1 MIASRHF
8 KYEYKCE
15 IPPKDIFLK
24 MTKANIDEI
33 YNFNEEPQKIDY
45 NIQRNKIYFSRRK
58 ELKNLITSINTYIN
72 YSSQSLFLT
81 LYYMDLIFTNE
92 DLEKVFYS
100 HFNKNE
106 IIPSYDI
113 QMKNYALLSVACLMI
128 SYKYNENNPQMPTL
142 SSFAKL
148 LFYFSK
154 KTFSFTLNEI
164 STAEVVVV
172 KLLKYKLNY
181 FTIYHFFVFFF
192 THGFL
197 LRKTLLRSNLC
208 SKFQEKKILEKIYIQ
223 AREILDWIIESEEY
237 YNYYFGKDNHLI
249 AVEVLLWTTEFILN
263 IKISDEENIFK
274 LIFGVNIS
282 EIRHRQIVEIIEKLY
297 SIKKGDMRIVNK
309 TTFINKNSS
318 KKLITTHNPSS
329 YSTTIPSNISIYN
342 INSIKSNYPTITSS
356 YNYLST
362 FPMQI
367 NTNYDSF
374 NTYYLYNGL
383 TGNEL
388 NEFKSKMPYQ
398 NTMPNQEP
406 VIRKE
411 KTSYNHSVV
420 NYPKNSL
427 NRKLINSNQNTT
439 SNFDINSLRIS
450 LNNNLAQTESSTR
463 DNTYIKKIEKE
474 PSDNKRNKKNKISIN
489 VDTEDIKGKKIYI
502 KDSLMSITKKSLS
515 CSKKDINT
523 SNNRNNGQIIDISI
537 LSNNE
542 DELKLEEK
550 INRPK
555 VFDNKNK
562 LNINNNILISP
573 PKIVRRNS
581 GSKNEKQ
588 TLYKQYKESYK
599 EINQKSINKNKS
611 IKNTSKNNIVLTE
624 ELNKKTKN
632 LYSQNKLSQ
641 TLESEP
647 RDNNKK
653 SIKIIKNNN
662 SVNINTNNLSNNI
675 SNNNTNRN
683 LINKKFYNQINKH
696 NTIIINNNIQINTYF
711 DNNNYNSSIDTNTNN
726 TCNTNNTN
734 TTNISNNIKTNSLY
748 TYNNLS
754 NNPNNN
760 NLYNPEEFITLP
772 NLSNKY
778 KNIKNKQKLIYKSKN
793 NANFINKSSNSLM
806 VGMNEINGYNFNSLY

>member
-1 MIASRHF
+1 
-8 KYEYKCE
+8 
-15 IPPKDIFLK
+15 

-45 NIQRNKIYFSRRK
+45 NLQRNKIYFSRRR

-81 LYYMDLIFTNE
+81 LYYMDSIFTNE

-100 HFNKNE
+100 HFNKGD

-128 SYKYNENNPQMPTL
+128 SYKYNENNPQIPTL

-192 THGFL
+192 THGIL

-208 SKFQEKKILEKIYIQ
+208 SKFHEKKILEKIYIQ

-274 LIFGVNIS
+274 LIFGIHIS
-282 EIRHRQIVEIIEKLY
+282 EIKHRKIIEIIEKLY

-309 TTFINKNSS
+309 ATFINKNSS
-318 KKLITTHNPSS
+318 KKIIISHNPSS
-329 YSTTIPSNISIYN
+329 YSTTIPFNISNYN
-342 INSIKSNYPTITSS
+342 INSIKSNYPTIASS
-356 YNYLST
+356 YNCMST
-362 FPMQI
+362 FPTQI

-374 NTYYLYNGL
+374 NSVYLYNSL
-383 TGNEL
+383 INNEL
-388 NEFKSKMPYQ
+388 NDFKSKLPYQ
-398 NTMPNQEP
+398 NTMPNQESI
-406 VIRKE
+406 IRKE
-411 KTSYNHSVV
+411 KTMYNHLVV

-450 LNNNLAQTESSTR
+450 LNNNIDKTESTTR
-463 DNTYIKKIEKE
+463 DNTHISKMDKE
-474 PSDNKRNKKNKISIN
+474 PVDNNRNKKNKMSIN

-502 KDSLMSITKKSLS
+502 KNDIMSIQKKSLS
-515 CSKKDINT
+515 CSKKDIN
-523 SNNRNNGQIIDISI
+523 SNSNKNNGQILDISI

-573 PKIVRRNS
+573 PKIVKINS
-581 GSKNEKQ
+581 GSNNEKQ
-588 TLYKQYKESYK
+588 TLFKQYKESNK
-599 EINQKSINKNKS
+599 EINRKSINKNKS
-611 IKNTSKNNIVLTE
+611 IKNTSKKNIVLTE
-624 ELNKKTKN
+624 ELIKKTKN
-632 LYSQNKLSQ
+632 LYNQTKLSQ
-641 TLESEP
+641 TLENEP

-662 SVNINTNNLSNNI
+662 SVNLNANNISNNI
-675 SNNNTNRN
+675 SNNNANKN
-683 LINKKFYNQINKH
+683 LVNKKFYNQINKH
-696 NTIIINNNIQINTYF
+696 NTIIINNNIQINTFF
-711 DNNNYNSSIDTNTNN
+711 DNNNYSNSIDTNTNN
-726 TCNTNNTN
+726 T
-734 TTNISNNIKTNSLY
+734 NISNNIQANSLY

-754 NNPNNN
+754 NNTNNNN
-760 NLYNPEEFITLP
+760 NLYNNEEFITLP

-793 NANFINKSSNSLM
+793 NGNYINKSSNSLLL
-806 VGMNEINGYNFNSLY
+806 GMNEINEYNFNSLY

>member
-1 MIASRHF
+1 
-8 KYEYKCE
+8 
-15 IPPKDIFLK
+15 

-33 YNFNEEPQKIDY
+33 YNFNEKPQKIDY

-106 IIPSYDI
+106 YISSYDI

-148 LFYFSK
+148 LFYFSR

-164 STAEVVVV
+164 STAEVVVI

-181 FTIYHFFVFFF
+181 YTIYHFFVFFF
-192 THGFL
+192 THGIL
-197 LRKTLLRSNLC
+197 LRKTLLKSNLC
-208 SKFQEKKILEKIYIQ
+208 SKYQEKKILEKIYIQ

-249 AVEVLLWTTEFILN
+249 AIEVLLWTTEFILN

-282 EIRHRQIVEIIEKLY
+282 EINHKQIVEIIEKLY

-318 KKLITTHNPSS
+318 KIVASSHNPTS
-329 YSTTIPSNISIYN
+329 YSTTIPSNISNYN

-356 YNYLST
+356 CNYLST
-362 FPMQI
+362 FPIQI
-367 NTNYDSF
+367 NANYDLF
-374 NTYYLYNGL
+374 NPYYLYNGL
-383 TGNEL
+383 TSNEL
-388 NEFKSKMPYQ
+388 NEFKTQYPYQ
-398 NTMPNQEP
+398 NAMPNQESI
-406 VIRKE
+406 IRKE
-411 KTSYNHSVV
+411 KTSYNHFVV

-427 NRKLINSNQNTT
+427 NRKLINSNQNIT
-439 SNFDINSLRIS
+439 SIFDINSLRLS
-450 LNNNLAQTESSTR
+450 LKNNIAQAESSTR
-463 DNTYIKKIEKE
+463 DNTNLKKLAKE
-474 PSDNKRNKKNKISIN
+474 PTDNNRNKKNKISIN
-489 VDTEDIKGKKIYI
+489 VITEDIKGKKIYI
-502 KDSLMSITKKSLS
+502 KDNLVSITKKSLS
-515 CSKKDINT
+515 CSKKDINSNSNSN
-523 SNNRNNGQIIDISI
+523 SNNNSNKNNGQNIDISI
-537 LSNNE
+537 LPSNE

-555 VFDNKNK
+555 IFDNKNK
-562 LNINNNILISP
+562 LNINSNILVSP
-573 PKIVRRNS
+573 PKILRNNS
-581 GSKNEKQ
+581 GFKKEKP
-588 TLYKQYKESYK
+588 TLYKQYKESQK
-599 EINQKSINKNKS
+599 EFNQKSIKKNKS

-632 LYSQNKLSQ
+632 VYNQNKLSQ
-641 TLESEP
+641 TLENEP

-653 SIKIIKNNN
+653 TLKIIKNNN
-662 SVNINTNNLSNNI
+662 SLNINANNI
-675 SNNNTNRN
+675 SDNIINNNGSKN
-683 LINKKFYNQINKH
+683 LANKKFYNQINKH

-711 DNNNYNSSIDTNTNN
+711 DNNNYSSSIDTNSNN
-726 TCNTNNTN
+726 T
-734 TTNISNNIKTNSLY
+734 IIPNNIQANSLY

-754 NNPNNN
+754 NNSNINNN
-760 NLYNPEEFITLP
+760 QYNNEEFITLP

-778 KNIKNKQKLIYKSKN
+778 KNLKNKQKHIYKSKN
-793 NANFINKSSNSLM
+793 NATFINKSSNSLM
-806 VGMNEINGYNFNSLY
+806 IGMNEINGLNFNNLY